1 MRDTILAMRFSQPP
15 APIDLDDDGIR
26 DALGHAR
33 VVPLLAAVAYATGD
47 LSVLRD
53 ELRPDPARLV
63 EPDGGVDPD
72 EAAVARELAFE
83 ALVRF
88 REGGSVAA
96 PPPTHEALRQI
107 LAFVV
112 GEDIVDDYLPLF
124 VEELSVHG
132 DDRRA
137 PDWTLAELA
146 PGTPFRVAIIGAGMS
161 GIAAALRLWQAGV
174 PFVVL
179 EKDGEVGGTWYENT
193 YPGCRVDVPNHFFS
207 YSFAQRDDWPQHF
220 STQPVLL
227 DYFRACAERF
237 GLRDEIRFDTEVTS
251 AEWDDETGSWT
262 LCLRTPEGEET
273 LEAQAIISA
282 VGQLNRPSFPDIPG
296 RETFEGVSFHS
307 ARWRHDVDLTGK
319 RVAVIGTGASAV
331 QFIPEIA
338 PDVGRLL
345 VFQRTP
351 PWMVPTEDYHEAVP
365 PQTRWLFRHV
375 PTYTQWYR
383 FWLFWQNAEG
393 ILAAARVEP
402 GWEGEGAVGLLND
415 MVRQL
420 LTAYIREQFAD
431 RPELIDKVLPRYPPI
446 AKRVVRDN
454 GVYPRAL
461 QRDNVALITTRIE
474 QITTTGITTVD
485 GVRHDAD
492 VIIYGTGFTASHF
505 LAPMKLVGRGGVDL
519 HEQWDGDARAYL
531 GVTVPGFPNL
541 FLLYGP
547 NTNIVIN
554 GSIIYFS
561 ECEVRYVLGC
571 LRMILAGG
579 HRALDVRPD
588 VHDAYNQRIDE
599 GNRSMVWGVS
609 TVNTWYKN
617 AKGRITQN
625 WPFSLL
631 DYWRETRAPNPADY
645 ELL

>member
-1 MRDTILAMRFSQPP
+1 MRFSEPP
-15 APIDLDDDGIR
+15 APIDVDDDVIR
-26 DALGHAR
+26 DALTHAR
-33 VVPLLAAVAYATGD
+33 VIPLLAAVAYATGD

-63 EPDGGVDPD
+63 EPDGGVDG
-72 EAAVARELAFE
+72 EQAALARELALA

-88 REGGSVAA
+88 RDGGSVPA
-96 PPPTHEALRQI
+96 PVPGDEALRRI
-107 LAFVV
+107 LAFMV
-112 GEDIVDDYLPLF
+112 GDHMVDDYLPLF
-124 VEELSVHG
+124 LEELSVHG
-132 DDRRA
+132 DDLRA
-137 PDWTLAELA
+137 PDWTLDELA

-161 GIAAALRLWQAGV
+161 GIAAAHRLKQAGV

-179 EKDGEVGGTWYENT
+179 EKDAEVGGTWYENT
-193 YPGCRVDVPNHFFS
+193 YPGCRVDVPNHFYS

-220 STQPVLL
+220 SIQQVLL
-227 DYFRACAERF
+227 DYFRACADHF
-237 GLRDEIRFDTEVTS
+237 GLREHIRFDTEVTS
-251 AEWDDETGSWT
+251 AEWSDETGSWT
-262 LCLRTPEGEET
+262 LCLRTPDGEET
-273 LEAQAIISA
+273 LEAQAVVSA
-282 VGQLNRPSFPDIPG
+282 VGQLNRPSFPTIPG

-307 ARWRHDVDLTGK
+307 ARWRHDVDLAGK
-319 RVAVIGTGASAV
+319 RVAVVGTGASAV
-331 QFIPEIA
+331 QFVPEIA
-338 PDVGRLL
+338 PEVGELL

-351 PWMVPTEDYHEAVP
+351 PWMVPSEDYHQEVSD
-365 PQTRWLFRHV
+365 QKRWLFRHV
-375 PTYTQWYR
+375 PTYTHWYR

-393 ILAAARVEP
+393 MLPAARVDPE
-402 GWEGEGAVGLLND
+402 WEGEGSVGLLND
-415 MVRQL
+415 VVRQL
-420 LTAYIREQFAD
+420 LTAHITNEFAAS
-431 RPELIDKVLPRYPPI
+431 PELIDQVLPTYPPI

-454 GVYPRAL
+454 GTWPRAL
-461 QRDNVALITTRIE
+461 QRDNVSLITTGID
-474 QITTTGITTVD
+474 QITATGVTTVD
-485 GVRHDAD
+485 GVSHDVD

-505 LAPMKLVGRGGVDL
+505 LTPMKVVGRGGVDL

-561 ECEVRYVLGC
+561 ECEVHYLVGC
-571 LRMILAGG
+571 LRMLLAGG
-579 HRALDVRPD
+579 HRALDVRPE
-588 VHDAYNQRIDE
+588 VHDAYNVRIDE
-599 GNRSMVWGVS
+599 GNRNMVWGVS

-631 DYWRETRAPNPADY
+631 DYWRETREPDPADY